1 MEEYESLDADMT
13 ELQDFQCGPS
23 DSISQDDED
32 EVEEL
37 HNSLREVVQDQSVKP
52 KLQCLMVDPS
62 FSMVTVQSED
72 SGIVWETAS
81 SRCSTPWASETSSL
95 SEACSMEGS
104 GAAGKITIVFDEDKI
119 IRRRTRSGGRSSRL
133 GDRLSRPGSSRS
145 ASALGVERP
154 EMAEVSLPNVKQE
167 KTETE
172 SDLEEIKN
180 KDQQLFSLI
189 SEGYE
194 ILNIRVPS
202 KLPTVDEE
210 ESTEMQDNLSYLDQ
224 TPKIKSRNHQTW
236 TKSQDDVLP
245 EDMEILDH
253 QEPSKQDSSQ
263 SITDTELR
271 NTPTP
276 KEHQQS
282 TSDIDYFEKFTLLD
296 EVVPGEQ
303 APELQEEVEHP
314 AVKPQ
319 AEEQKPATETATDSQ
334 SASEDSFVFVTDV
347 EIVGEHLDEVFYGG
361 GAPANELHQREDD
374 EAKDETGMRTRRESQ
389 RQLKENGSVLFG
401 SEESV
406 LTPIYISP
414 GPPKIIDPILLE
426 EPTAMS
432 FMYSDL
438 YKDAVGERRRSD
450 EEYSEPESVTSEKS
464 FKRSLS
470 DSEEADGYLEK
481 FTLKDETPT
490 VEVQS
495 ESVEDNKEGKMIWSQ
510 SKFEMTGCLTRA
522 VEEEDKDEIKYG
534 EPKVQGVS
542 NEEMREDLQ
551 EKGEIVTETEKER
564 EEIQISTV
572 TEEQTVRLAS
582 EESIQESKLTEEKM
596 QDQEVKHDVKR
607 DQTEPPESH
616 TDEPLPE
623 TQQVDKETE
632 KTGESVEHQREE
644 PAEKASE
651 QSVIESEQPCQTQQE
666 TKKTAEVLEEA
677 TEETAVKA
685 AVSTEVPQT
694 VIKSEIQTETT
705 EKSLYEEAATDFEM
719 VAADEKE
726 IIAAKT
732 EEETTDTEMVAADEK
747 DITVTKTEEETTDT
761 EMVPAYEK
769 EITAVKT
776 EEVATDTEMI
786 AADEKEII
794 AVKTEEE
801 TTDTEM
807 VAADEKDITV
817 TKTEEET
824 TDTEMV
830 AAYEKEITAVKTEEV
845 ATDFE
850 RVAAYEK
857 EITAV
862 KTEEVATDTE
872 MVAAYEKEITAVK
885 TEEVA
890 TDTEMVAADEKEITA
905 VKTEKAATDTEMVAA
920 YEKEITAVKTE
931 KAATDTEM
939 VAAYEKEITAV
950 KTEEVATD
958 FERVA
963 ADEKEIIAAKTEEE
977 TTDTEMVAAYEK
989 EITAVKTEEE
999 TTDTEMVAADE
1010 KEITAVKTEKA
1021 ATDTEMV
1028 AAYEKEITAA
1038 KTEEVATDTEMVAA
1052 YEKEITVAKTEEEA
1066 TDTEMVAAYEKEIIA
1081 AKTEKETTDTE
1092 MVAAYEKEIT
1102 AAKTEEEATDTEMV
1116 AAYEKEITAAK
1127 TETPAEVKELETI
1140 RQEMFNSTEF
1150 SLEIEA
1156 SAETSLFKEE
1166 EAVAPEK
1173 APVEDITDCEP
1184 VVHAVV
1190 EITEKTVDEKEV
1202 QTKVHIDLQEV
1213 TSAEATAVQ
1222 TAVPEGEKR
1231 QEASI
1236 EKIVVESPKFVPE
1249 TDQESEVKTE
1259 TLSEV
1264 TEPLMPDEVMTD
1276 SDKNEHEIL
1285 ETEKHQQDKSAAGSE
1300 TEKTKLT
1307 AETRAKTPTEDT
1319 RTAVQDLGDE
1329 LILLVPKGRAVEM
1342 DIEIGQH
1349 SGKIT
1354 KSHLS
1359 ELDNTCK
1366 QPIASENTTVCS
1378 EDLQEAMKETIAEP
1392 QLEEEPEEALKQEA
1406 LLTNELDRSY
1416 SPATP
1421 VEEADVEEQ
1430 KTDGDLKEDK
1440 AVFSPLRSFTPQE
1453 DLSELHR
1460 EDVEAAEVEEKAEM
1474 YRAEDSPE
1482 INIMTEYI
1490 SPEIVVH
1497 REDVGQKIEQD
1508 EAVAEGPE
1516 VTEEEPEY
1524 EMISKQDA
1532 REITEPE
1539 IQRDA
1544 EEPRPESGQEREERM
1559 EMKAETEQ
1567 KVLDLSANEELI
1579 EDDYEI
1585 IDAEEEIQAR
1595 LAAELQGMDWFCLTC
1610 ECLLSKDD
1618 CESGEHHSHQVTAV
1632 DKAYEEI
1639 KERLGDWISELQ
1651 GRSEN
1656 IEDLVSELELAYN
1669 SVEDHC
1675 VEAEAAMVVQNEEM
1689 MALVMQQYNNMS
1701 VNMEE
1706 EKKTKLEQLYDQI
1719 VSFQESIDT
1728 AKATLETTA
1737 REAETDA
1744 RSPEDIHA
1752 RLKAALESAMSLEL
1766 GPRGLLVFEDYAKGN
1781 SSSSNLTQRKGIPVP
1796 QRPTLQPQ
1804 EPGSATS
1811 TNVTV
1816 YWKINPGDIIDCFQ
1830 VYCMEDPQGAVSEEY
1845 RVTVKESYCVLEELE
1860 PDKTYKVWVMAVNYT
1875 GCSLPSERLCFR
1887 TAPSVPVIDTE
1898 RCTVTWDSA
1907 MLRWSP
1913 GTQTGQSYTL
1923 EYCRQ
1928 YELEGEGLR
1937 SISGIKSC
1945 EHRVLL
1951 QPNENY
1957 LFYIKA
1963 VNEAGASEQSE
1974 AALISTKG
1982 TRFHLLKDSAHPAL
1996 ELSAD
2001 ETTLHYSQDTYE
2013 HVPPTDKQ
2021 CPSILGELLPARG
2034 HYYWET
2040 IVSGSEAYRLGV
2052 AYSTANKNSPLGE
2065 DSLSWCLQCIPSPSG
2080 CRYQLLHNDVQ
2091 SSVFAI
2097 ELPERVGILL
2107 DYQLGRLSFYNA
2119 QSGQLLG
2126 TFSQRLTQMCH
2137 PALALEMP
2145 GHLEVSMVP
2154 EVPEFAKDS

>member
-319 AEEQKPATETATDSQ
+319 AEEQKPAMETATDSQ

-361 GAPANELHQREDD
+361 GAPADELHQREDD

-450 EEYSEPESVTSEKS
+450 EEYSEPESVASEKS

-651 QSVIESEQPCQTQQE
+651 QSVIESKQPCQTQQE
-666 TKKTAEVLEEA
+666 TEKTAEVLEEA

-685 AVSTEVPQT
+685 PVSTEVPQT

-732 EEETTDTEMVAADEK
+732 EEETTDTEMVAAN
-747 DITVTKTEEETTDT
+747 
-761 EMVPAYEK
+761 
-769 EITAVKT
+769 
-776 EEVATDTEMI
+776 
-786 AADEKEII
+786 
-794 AVKTEEE
+794 
-801 TTDTEM
+801 
-807 VAADEKDITV
+807 
-817 TKTEEET
+817 
-824 TDTEMV
+824 
-830 AAYEKEITAVKTEEV
+830 
-845 ATDFE
+845 
-850 RVAAYEK
+850 
-857 EITAV
+857 
-862 KTEEVATDTE
+862 
-872 MVAAYEKEITAVK
+872 
-885 TEEVA
+885 
-890 TDTEMVAADEKEITA
+890 EKEITA

-920 YEKEITAVKTE
+920 YEKDITAVKTEKAATDTEMVAAYEKDITAVKTEKAATDTEMVAAYEKDITAVKTEKAATDTEMVAAYEKDITAVKTE

-950 KTEEVATD
+950 KTEEETTD
-958 FERVA
+958 TEMVA
-963 ADEKEIIAAKTEEE
+963 AYEKEITAAKTEEE

-989 EITAVKTEEE
+989 EIIAAKTEEE

-1010 KEITAVKTEKA
+1010 KEITAVKTEEET
-1021 ATDTEMV
+1021 TDTEMV

-1038 KTEEVATDTEMVAA
+1038 KTEEETTDTEMVAA
-1052 YEKEITVAKTEEEA
+1052 DEKEITAVKTEE
-1066 TDTEMVAAYEKEIIA
+1066 
-1081 AKTEKETTDTE
+1081 ETTDTE

-1102 AAKTEEEATDTEMV
+1102 VAKTEEEATDTEMV

-1173 APVEDITDCEP
+1173 AAPVEDITDCEP

-1190 EITEKTVDEKEV
+1190 EITEKTVDEKEI

-1213 TSAEATAVQ
+1213 TSAEATDVQ

-1249 TDQESEVKTE
+1249 ADQELEVKTE

-1276 SDKNEHEIL
+1276 SGKNEHEIL

-1300 TEKTKLT
+1300 MEKTKLT
-1307 AETRAKTPTEDT
+1307 AEARAKTPTEDT

-1354 KSHLS
+1354 KSDLS

-1378 EDLQEAMKETIAEP
+1378 EALQEAMKETIAEP

-1744 RSPEDIHA
+1744 RTFMQEA
-1752 RLKAALESAMSLEL
+1752 KYCGCVVRLKAALESAMSLEL

-1898 RCTVTWDSA
+1898 CCTVTWDSA
-1907 MLRWSP
+1907 MLRWSS

-2126 TFSQRLTQMCH
+2126 TFSQRFTQMCH